1 MLKDSHRVTYAAAN
15 DPEVLEAFRFL
26 SRTEGIIPALES
38 AHAVAYV
45 MTNRDRFDRDDI
57 VVINL
62 SGQRG
67 QGCGRSGKDAGACS
81 MSRIDKVFEKPG
93 TTAFIGFTVAGD
105 PDEATSLLIA
115 KALIDGGTDILELG
129 VPFSDPVADGPTIQ
143 RADDRALAAGTTPDT
158 IFRLVKTIRAYSDVP
173 IVFLTYYNIV
183 YRRGIERF
191 YHEAREAGVDG
202 ILIADMPVEE
212 SGEVTAIAAR
222 YGIDP
227 IFLIAQT
234 TGDSR
239 IRKIAAQARGYLYL
253 VSVLG
258 VTGVRD
264 QVSSGAIDLLHR
276 VRSHTDLPLALGFGI
291 STPDHASTCAAA
303 GADGVI
309 VGSAIVD
316 IIEQNLNNPQVMEQK
331 LRDYVM
337 RMKRATG
344 SARIG

>member
-1 MLKDSHRVTYAAAN
+1 
-15 DPEVLEAFRFL
+15 
-26 SRTEGIIPALES
+26 
-38 AHAVAYV
+38 
-45 MTNRDRFDRDDI
+45 
-57 VVINL
+57 
-62 SGQRG
+62 
-67 QGCGRSGKDAGACS
+67 
-81 MSRIDKVFEKPG
+81 MSRIDTIFEKPG

-105 PDEATSLLIA
+105 PDQATSLLIA

-158 IFRLVKTIRAYSDVP
+158 IFRMVKTIRTYSEVP

-191 YHEAREAGVDG
+191 YQEAREAGVDG

-239 IRKIAAQARGYLYL
+239 IRKIAARARGYLYL

-276 VRSHTDLPLALGFGI
+276 VRRHTDLPLALGFGI
-291 STPDHASTCAAA
+291 STPDHAATCVAA

-309 VGSAIVD
+309 VGSAIVG

-337 RMKRATG
+337 LMKCATG
-344 SARIG
+344 STGIR